1 MKSRTQ
7 KWLKSEGEQLVTFCS
22 NWSVHTAWRSGECRF
37 TGGVCVL
44 DLSSL
49 LTSCLLW
56 PSTTLWCPKKTDNYT
71 QDSLRHHLLKFLP
84 GIKSGLMT
92 LNLSPDKKTSR
103 LPGNAKVNT
112 SSSRYQSSPLTPCLL
127 SSNLSVLGT
136 HLSAQIHPELPW
148 LSCYPFLNPRS
159 PLWLSLCSS
168 LSLAPAGQR
177 VWPGWSL
184 AIRKPCKYSS
194 THHTKLNPHSWS

>member
-1 MKSRTQ
+1 MTLEGALFLEVKSRTQ
-7 KWLKSEGEQLVTFCS
+7 KWLKSEGEELVTLCH
-22 NWSVHTAWRSGECRF
+22 NWRVHTAWRSGERRF

-92 LNLSPDKKTSR
+92 LNLSPDKKTR
-103 LPGNAKVNT
+103 WLPGNAKVNT
-112 SSSRYQSSPLTPCLL
+112 SSSRYQSSPLIPCLL
-127 SSNLSVLGT
+127 SSNISVLGMQLKCSDT
-136 HLSAQIHPELPW
+136 PRAAVPKLLPI
-148 LSCYPFLNPRS
+148 P
-159 PLWLSLCSS
+159 
-168 LSLAPAGQR
+168 
-177 VWPGWSL
+177 
-184 AIRKPCKYSS
+184 KPMVSFVA
-194 THHTKLNPHSWS
+194 